1 MSSLSLASFP
11 SETQLLRCLPLS
23 PEGPALEPVAT
34 VSAVPARQPIDY
46 RRLRPIRAE
55 YQRIDDR
62 SRELESKLDD
72 TLERVDDLETLDAE
86 PDRSTLTAPVAGGT
100 LVLAGEVAIGAAAVV
115 CGLLLLAVAVSR

>member
-1 MSSLSLASFP
+1 M
-11 SETQLLRCLPLS
+11 
-23 PEGPALEPVAT
+23 
-34 VSAVPARQPIDY
+34 SAVPARQPIDY